1 MDLLPPLL
9 DVIDEGVG
17 GGVVGG
23 HLGAARQ
30 LRLDRLGQ
38 LLAQL
43 HAPLVVR
50 VYVPDYALQG
60 EG

>member
-9 DVIDEGVG
+9 DVVDEGVG

-23 HLGAARQ
+23 DPGAPRQ

-43 HAPLVVR
+43 HPPLVVR
-50 VYVPDYALQG
+50 VYVPDYAL
-60 EG
+60 